1 MVEELFQI
9 SDEAT
14 DRYCVVSVAG
24 EVDVATAPMLQD
36 RLVEAIDGGRPLLV
50 VDLLSVTFI
59 DSTGLGVLIGA
70 SKRVDESGGAMRLVV
85 SEPRILKLFEITGLM
100 DLFSIVPSLEQATGK

>member
-1 MVEELFQI
+1 MDELFDM
-9 SDEAT
+9 SEETT
-14 DRYCVVSVAG
+14 DRYSVVSVAG
-24 EVDVATAPMLQD
+24 EVDVATAPMLRS
-36 RLVEAIDGGRPLLV
+36 RLDAAIDRGKPLLV

-70 SKRVDESGGAMRLVV
+70 TKRVGGSGAMRLVV

-100 DLFSIVPSLEQATGK
+100 DVFSIVPSLDEAVTA